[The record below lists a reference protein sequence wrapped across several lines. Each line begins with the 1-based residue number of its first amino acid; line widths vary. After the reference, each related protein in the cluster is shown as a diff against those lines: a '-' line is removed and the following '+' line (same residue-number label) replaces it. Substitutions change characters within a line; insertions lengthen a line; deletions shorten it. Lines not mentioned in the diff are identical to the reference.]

1 MATNKTNLVK
11 LLQELNIS
19 TSLSEQVRQKFE
31 ITLPTDLETLSD
43 IFKSSGKD
51 FYLVGGSVRDALL
64 GKPPKDFDVT
74 TNATPDEV
82 EEILK
87 DYPEYRVL
95 ELGKAFGIVKIITPE
110 GNDYEIATFRTDI
123 GKGRRPDRVEFATI
137 EKDVNRRD
145 LTKKNLK
152 K

>member
-1 MATNKTNLVK
+1 MAINKTNLVK

-19 TSLSEQVRQKFE
+19 TILSEQVRQKFE

-64 GKPPKDFDVT
+64 GKTPKDFDVT

-87 DYPEYRVL
+87 AYPE
-95 ELGKAFGIVKIITPE
+95 
-110 GNDYEIATFRTDI
+110 I
-123 GKGRRPDRVEFATI
+123 GRAHV
-137 EKDVNRRD
+137 
-145 LTKKNLK
+145 
-152 K
+152 